1 MADSARASLNLLFF
15 AVLEGPRNSFFG
27 SAAGVPSGRPQ
38 NNFLTGAIVDVSED
52 NEHDDVIHEEG
63 EDNILADNGN
73 IHEEDENN
81 NVDTYRN
88 FSITPNYRVYFSNKY
103 ARGFFIE
110 GFGMLHRYKDY
121 YYDEVWSGTNN
132 YTSKNITEFSLG
144 ISVGGK
150 WVTKSGF
157 VTEIFGG
164 IGRNILNSNED
175 SYDPINIAGR
185 IGVSVGK
192 RF

>member
-1 MADSARASLNLLFF
+1 
-15 AVLEGPRNSFFG
+15 
-27 SAAGVPSGRPQ
+27 
-38 NNFLTGAIVDVSED
+38 
-52 NEHDDVIHEEG
+52 
-63 EDNILADNGN
+63 
-73 IHEEDENN
+73 
-81 NVDTYRN
+81 
-88 FSITPNYRVYFSNKY
+88 
-103 ARGFFIE
+103 
-110 GFGMLHRYKDY
+110 MLHRYKDY
-121 YYDEVWSGTNN
+121 YYGEFSSETNN

-185 IGVSVGK
+185 IGVSIGK